1 MIVVAENINVMSK
14 SLGPAMRN
22 RDPKPIQEAAIK
34 LTENGADLLDLNVGP
49 ARKNGEEM
57 MEWIIKTVQEVTD
70 LPLFIDTTNMD
81 VVEAGLKVYKP
92 KTGKPVIN
100 SVDGK
105 PERQERLL
113 PFVNKYDCEI
123 VCLMYGPDGIPR
135 DENERGVLAADFL
148 VASETYGV
156 PLEKMW
162 FDPIVVPVSSQQQQV
177 ISCTTFMSM
186 LPDMAP
192 GCKSTCGLSNVSN
205 GSPEELRNVINRT
218 YLMMLRHHGIY
229 SAIIDGFDKDIIAI
243 CKGQRNDWQELV
255 EKAMENPMMSL
266 AGLDKNQQDYVKTV
280 RILTGAALYS
290 DSWLDL

>member
-22 RDPKPIQEAAIK
+22 REAKPIQETAIK

-57 MEWIIKTVQEVTD
+57 MQWIIQTVQEVTD

-81 VVEAGLKVYKP
+81 VVEAGLKVYKN
-92 KTGKPVIN
+92 KSGKPVIN

-105 PERQERLL
+105 PDRQERLL
-113 PFVNKYDCEI
+113 PLVDKYDCEI

-135 DENERGVLAADFL
+135 DENERGLLAADFL

-205 GSPEELRNVINRT
+205 GSPDKLRDVINRT
-218 YLMMLRHHGIY
+218 YLMMLNRYGIY
-229 SAIIDGFDKDIIAI
+229 SAIIDGLDKDIIAI
-243 CKGQRNDWQELV
+243 CKGERNDWQELV
-255 EKAMENPMMSL
+255 NKAMDDPMMSL
-266 AGLDKNQQDYVKTV
+266 DGLDTTQQGFVKTV

-290 DSWLDL
+290 DSWLEL